1 MDVQYVTNEKGERTA
16 VLVPI
21 KQWEIIQS
29 KVGVES
35 TVFEDMQEAIEE
47 MKLIKK
53 GELKGI
59 PAKELL
65 NEL

>member
-16 VLVPI
+16 VLIPI
-21 KQWEIIQS
+21 KQWETIQNI
-29 KVGVES
+29 VATET

-47 MKLIKK
+47 MKLIKSGK
-53 GELKGI
+53 LKGVS
-59 PAKELL
+59 AKDLL